1 MVRVSSLC
9 SCRVLPQ
16 YRRNNIARI
25 STEKLIEHLKNDY
38 GVEMVYAT
46 TASDNLSGGMG
57 TLLKC
62 GLKEITRNHGRTIDI
77 KSNFVK
83 DNDPLPEDIS
93 FEMIEFPA
101 SEDLLRKRFENS
113 FMFPSSEYPVNATIF
128 RATARNNLFIE
139 LTVANYPDVFIVK
152 HITWQHKIQQI
163 YNYIRHSQPL
173 TRVNDT
179 LRLALALP
187 FYVSP
192 EMPNPVFKYLL
203 HSLMKYIAKTYENNM
218 DSIWFFSAP
227 KLSGLTHDQ
236 AFIFEKSS
244 VLSPE
249 IIESYGLIL
258 LAKLLSNDSSLE
270 KQVFNEPFWFIDG
283 KEI

>member
-1 MVRVSSLC
+1 MLYNCNAKGEQVSYCYDWRTLRFQKFEKSVVLLTEDSNNGNIVGSVGGNVRDVNFGSRMVRVSSLC

-83 DNDPLPEDIS
+83 NNDPLPEDIS

-152 HITWQHKIQQI
+152 HITWK
-163 YNYIRHSQPL
+163 
-173 TRVNDT
+173 
-179 LRLALALP
+179 
-187 FYVSP
+187 
-192 EMPNPVFKYLL
+192 
-203 HSLMKYIAKTYENNM
+203 
-218 DSIWFFSAP
+218 
-227 KLSGLTHDQ
+227 
-236 AFIFEKSS
+236 
-244 VLSPE
+244 
-249 IIESYGLIL
+249 
-258 LAKLLSNDSSLE
+258 
-270 KQVFNEPFWFIDG
+270 
-283 KEI
+283 